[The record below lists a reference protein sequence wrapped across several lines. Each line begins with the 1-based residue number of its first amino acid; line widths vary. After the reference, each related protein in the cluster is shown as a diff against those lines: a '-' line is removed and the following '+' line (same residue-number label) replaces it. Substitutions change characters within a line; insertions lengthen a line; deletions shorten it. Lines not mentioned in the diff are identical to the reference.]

1 MRAVCFDEGA
11 YSPMSSFEYHQ
22 FLYGAD
28 NYGVLMHDPDT
39 GHTAAIDAGDLD
51 SYLQAIT
58 ETGWSLSHILV
69 THHHPDHTD
78 GLIKLAQQTGAAIF
92 GPAGDRDIHLAIEN
106 TLSDGDQFD
115 FAGHTVQVIATPGHT
130 LDMLNFYLPQQSV
143 CFTGDTLFAL
153 GCGRIF
159 EGTPQMMWNSLEKLM
174 MLPAETLL
182 YSSHEY
188 TAANARFAVTI
199 DPDNTALA
207 VRVQTVEALRADNQ
221 PTVPSLLSEELATNP
236 FLRAG
241 DPSVRQHVG
250 MDSASDEAVFAEIR
264 ARKDNF

>member
-1 MRAVCFDEGA
+1 
-11 YSPMSSFEYHQ
+11 MSSFQYHQ

-39 GHTAAIDAGDLD
+39 NQTAAIDAGDLD
-51 SYLQAIT
+51 SYLQALAV
-58 ETGWSLSHILV
+58 TGWTLSHILV

-78 GLIKLAQQTGAAIF
+78 GLTELARQTGAAIF
-92 GPAGDRDIHLAIEN
+92 GPAGDRPVHQSVETCLF
-106 TLSDGDQFD
+106 DGDQFD
-115 FAGHTVQVIATPGHT
+115 FAGHSVQVIATPGHT
-130 LDMLNFYLPQQSV
+130 LDMLNFYLPQQAV

-159 EGTPQMMWNSLEKLM
+159 EGTPEMMWASLEKLM
-174 MLPAETLL
+174 KLPGETVI

-188 TAANARFAVTI
+188 TAANARFAVSV

-207 VRVQTVEALRADNQ
+207 ERVRKVEALRADNQ

-236 FLRAG
+236 FLRAS
-241 DPSVRQHVG
+241 DPAIRQHLN
-250 MDSASDEAVFAEIR
+250 MSAADNQSVFAEIR

>member
-1 MRAVCFDEGA
+1 
-11 YSPMSSFEYHQ
+11 MSSFRYHQ

-39 GHTAAIDAGDLD
+39 GQTAAIDAGDLNK
-51 SYLQAIT
+51 YLDALSD
-58 ETGWSLSHILV
+58 TGWNLSHILV

-78 GLIKLAQQTGAAIF
+78 GLIELSRHTGAAIF
-92 GPAGDRDIHLAIEN
+92 GPAGDKNIHQAIET

-115 FAGHTVQVIATPGHT
+115 FGGHEVQVIATPGHT
-130 LDMLNFYLPQQSV
+130 LDMLNFYLPKQAV

-159 EGTPQMMWNSLEKLM
+159 EGTPEMMWNSLQKLM
-174 MLPAETLL
+174 RLPPETLL

-188 TAANARFAVTI
+188 TDSNARFAVTI
-199 DPDNTALA
+199 DPYNKALA
-207 VRVQTVEALRADNQ
+207 ERAQMVEALRADNQ

-236 FLRAG
+236 FLRASV
-241 DPSVRQHVG
+241 PSIRRYLK
-250 MDSASDEAVFAEIR
+250 MATAENNKVFAEIR

>member
-1 MRAVCFDEGA
+1 
-11 YSPMSSFEYHQ
+11 MSSFQYHQ

-39 GHTAAIDAGDLD
+39 GQTAAIDAGDLD
-51 SYLQAIT
+51 SYLHALSD
-58 ETGWSLSHILV
+58 TGWTLSHILV

-78 GLIKLAQQTGAAIF
+78 GLIELAQQTGAAIF
-92 GPAGDRDIHLAIEN
+92 GPAGDRSVHKSIEIR
-106 TLSDGDQFD
+106 LSDGDQFD
-115 FAGHTVQVIATPGHT
+115 FAGQTVKVIATPGHT
-130 LDMLNFYLPQQSV
+130 LDMLNFYLPQQAV

-159 EGTPQMMWNSLEKLM
+159 EGTPEMMWASLEKLM
-174 MLPAETLL
+174 KLPSETVI

-188 TAANARFAVTI
+188 TAANARFALTI
-199 DPDNTALA
+199 DPNNTALA
-207 VRVQTVEALRADNQ
+207 ERVKAVEVLRADKR

-241 DPSVRQHVG
+241 DHAIRQHLD
-250 MDSASDEAVFAEIR
+250 MSAADNKAVFAEIR

>member
-1 MRAVCFDEGA
+1 
-11 YSPMSSFEYHQ
+11 MSSFQYHQ

-28 NYGVLMHDPDT
+28 NYGVLMHDPKT
-39 GHTAAIDAGDLD
+39 GQTAAIDAGDLD

-78 GLIKLAQQTGAAIF
+78 GLTKLAQQTGAAIF
-92 GPAGDRDIHLAIEN
+92 GPSGTRPIHQYIE
-106 TLSDGDQFD
+106 TYLSDGDHFD
-115 FAGHTVQVIATPGHT
+115 FAGHTVEVIATPGHT
-130 LDMLNFYLPQQSV
+130 LDMLNFYLPQQAV

-159 EGTPQMMWNSLEKLM
+159 EGTPEMMWASLEKLM
-174 MLPAETLL
+174 KLPPETVI

-188 TAANARFAVTI
+188 TAANARFAVTV

-207 VRVQTVEALRADNQ
+207 KRVQAVEALRADNQ

-241 DPSVRQHVG
+241 DPTIRQHLD
-250 MDSASDEAVFAEIR
+250 MSDADDKAVFGEIR